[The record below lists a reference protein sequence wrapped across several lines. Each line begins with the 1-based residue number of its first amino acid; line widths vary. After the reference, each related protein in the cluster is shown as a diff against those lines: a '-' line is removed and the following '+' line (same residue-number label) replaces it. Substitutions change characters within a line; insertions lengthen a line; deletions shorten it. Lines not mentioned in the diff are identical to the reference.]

1 MRHENVNQLGFLV
14 HTFEFHL
21 KKEQGVSC
29 AKKIEFVVDHLRS
42 KDKMRELVLKYSAF
56 NYGAHLLNSVF
67 PKYDNPE
74 EFHSKDGIVCL
85 DEHPVQVMGWKE
97 YEEQI
102 ELGVSSMGLDRNYI
116 IWGFN
121 QQAEERGID
130 LEWHFSAEAPTKP
143 NTPAALRGRGR
154 V

>member
-1 MRHENVNQLGFLV
+1 M
-14 HTFEFHL
+14 
-21 KKEQGVSC
+21 SC
-29 AKKIEFVVDHLRS
+29 VTKAEFVLGHLTS
-42 KDKMRELVLKYSAF
+42 KSKMRELVLKYSSF
-56 NYGAHLLNSVF
+56 NWGAHLLNSVF
-67 PKYDNPE
+67 PKADNPS
-74 EFHSKDGIVCL
+74 EFHSRDGVVQL

-102 ELGVSSMGLDRNYI
+102 KLGISMGFNRDYI